1 MGAALKVSRLQKR
14 GQITIPIEIRH
25 RLGLEEG
32 DMVAFL
38 ETEEGVVISPQEML
52 PAATINQMASYFQ
65 AQGVALDELFEF
77 VDNLEEREE
86 NPLKQPAAAQGIA
99 KRTAGIFQR
108 PGQKPADF
116 KAQRREFIEGTA
128 RKIRAKTKQNAE

>member
-77 VDNLEEREE
+77 ADNLEETED